1 MKREKRTAKGGND
14 ANNVC
19 DHLLASADFKVYF
32 HIITGIICDY
42 PGCFSKKSVMIAGSM
57 VKTLS
62 ISGVCCEAEMKGTW
76 RFCIFWSV
84 QGPGSRIQFDIPR
97 DRFSLLSISQM
108 FITDDACVLMSELH
122 RLTLI
127 LSVVSS
133 SSCRGSWRQQHRA
146 EIINIFLQ
154 AERLEDSSTVF
165 PSCSHQFS
173 SSTCRVNCFKVT

>member
-108 FITDDACVLMSELH
+108 FMHVWCMCVDVWTTQAYSHIVCRLKQLMQRQLKTTASCWNNQYFSASWAPGGKQHCVSFMLTSVFFQHMPCEL
-122 RLTLI
+122 L
-127 LSVVSS
+127 
-133 SSCRGSWRQQHRA
+133 
-146 EIINIFLQ
+146 
-154 AERLEDSSTVF
+154 
-165 PSCSHQFS
+165 
-173 SSTCRVNCFKVT
+173 